1 MEEAKRHLAQLEANE
16 AAGEPVWSV
25 ARVFVILTTGFVIAH
40 EPGCTCK
47 DGGSCSCCTDRYIP
61 KHARGDSSTSGP
73 SSSRPG
79 HRPSISLTIPLPAG
93 GPSSP
98 SHATTPTHAR
108 RGSRSHSRS
117 PSRSNMHNATEGHII
132 GGSPNDHRQHA
143 VHFSPYPTANGTY
156 NQSPSSAAAAS
167 MSPSHL
173 APPGLDTSF
182 YGSDMSAPSSPLS
195 VDFDVHSGRNS
206 PFDFANI
213 PGTPTHLQ
221 TGSNVLFGPADLA
234 AADAMR
240 GMTLAGGSSSPH
252 SATVGPGSPMEQMLS
267 SAMNQRLSPV
277 APFGQYRPTQQ
288 EMPSPISPTTPQF
301 LSPTESSAQ
310 TSPTSYVPLQQVF
323 NPSLNSVDPF
333 TVPSGFM
340 GANFT
345 GAGPQ
350 YPDVFDGDMDPNE
363 GGGGMLFGNGDRSRR
378 GSHQSIGSSHSGH
391 GGFLQPNAASP
402 YPPGSAPIS
411 AAASPNMGVIS
422 DLSNELAML
431 GQPDGMGN
439 PTCSS
444 STRGCTCLNLDGT
457 PKPHGE
463 RCALDNCP
471 CCAQRNFTGMS
482 VNAWLGG
489 SGNTSGFAISTER
502 DTGNIGGVS
511 ASANG
516 NPSSVPSS
524 LGMGYL
530 QNLQIP
536 NQANRSRSSSQSSQI
551 SNASFSSLTN
561 GMGGMEISMAGGG
574 GAAGLGRANSTGQ
587 IGRGK
592 YKHIAPKPTHHNTE
606 PITSRAS
613 AMQSAQNGAAL
624 TGSQQ
629 PFSFPRTSGGA
640 LGPTQSSP
648 ALIVTQ
654 PQPTDGTSLEQL
666 FQGTLDGSPDSR
678 QSLFGGSNS
687 NANFGNGGMTLNQPF
702 SPKPLF
708 DFANAGAT
716 SASMNDI
723 RHSRNLSHPTNL
735 QTITTSISGPPSPH
749 LHSQIHFGDASG
761 SGSGPSSPLLH
772 HPSSPSPNSPL
783 MTQPSSPSMHPPPPI
798 ITVSHGRSQSSSSGL
813 LEPRPLHFTHHA
825 SGHSRSASASL
836 LDTPGRGGGF
846 KVIITPASP
855 HPGSTSGQQ
864 Q

>member
-1 MEEAKRHLAQLEANE
+1 MGGEELFGPPQLDLWTVEESAEGAIKELKAKAALGMQSARKVKTLETQKPAFPNGITDMEEAKRHLALLEANE
-16 AAGEPVWSV
+16 AAG
-25 ARVFVILTTGFVIAH
+25 
-40 EPGCTCK
+40 
-47 DGGSCSCCTDRYIP
+47 
-61 KHARGDSSTSGP
+61 
-73 SSSRPG
+73 
-79 HRPSISLTIPLPAG
+79 
-93 GPSSP
+93 
-98 SHATTPTHAR
+98 
-108 RGSRSHSRS
+108 SHSRS

-143 VHFSPYPTANGTY
+143 AHYSPYPNVNGAY

-173 APPGLDTSF
+173 APPGLDGY
-182 YGSDMSAPSSPLS
+182 YGSDISAPSSPLS

-221 TGSNVLFGPADLA
+221 TGSNGLFGPGDLA
-234 AADAMR
+234 AAEAIQ
-240 GMTLAGGSSSPH
+240 GMNLVGGNSSPH
-252 SATVGPGSPMEQMLS
+252 SATVGPGNPMEILS
-267 SAMNQRLSPV
+267 SSMNQRLSPI
-277 APFGQYRPTQQ
+277 APFGQYRQTQQ
-288 EMPSPISPTTPQF
+288 DMPSPISPTTPQF
-301 LSPTESSAQ
+301 LSPTESAQ
-310 TSPTSYVPLQQVF
+310 TSPTSYVPLQQAF
-323 NPSLNSVDPF
+323 NSSLNSSVDPF
-333 TVPSGFM
+333 TASGFM
-340 GANFT
+340 GTNFT
-345 GAGPQ
+345 GAGQQ
-350 YPDVFDGDMDPNE
+350 YADVFDGDMDPND
-363 GGGGMLFGNGDRSRR
+363 GGGMLFGNGDRSRR

-402 YPPGSAPIS
+402 YPPGSA
-411 AAASPNMGVIS
+411 AASPNMGVIS

-431 GQPDGMGN
+431 GQDGMGN

-471 CCAQRNFTGMS
+471 CCARRDFNGMS

-489 SGNTSGFAISTER
+489 GSNTSGFAISTER

-511 ASANG
+511 TSANG

-524 LGMGYL
+524 LNMGYP
-530 QNLQIP
+530 QSLQIP
-536 NQANRSRSSSQSSQI
+536 MQAGRSRSSSQSSQI

-561 GMGGMEISMAGGG
+561 GMGGMDISIAGGG
-574 GAAGLGRANSTGQ
+574 GGAGLGRANSTGQ
-587 IGRGK
+587 IGRGSK

-613 AMQSAQNGAAL
+613 AMQSAQNGAAS

-629 PFSFPRTSGGA
+629 SFSFPRTTGGA
-640 LGPTQSSP
+640 LGPNQSSP

-687 NANFGNGGMTLNQPF
+687 NPNFGNGGMTLNQ
-702 SPKPLF
+702 SYNPKPLF
-708 DFANAGAT
+708 EFANPGTT
-716 SASMNDI
+716 SPSMPDI

-783 MTQPSSPSMHPPPPI
+783 MTQPSSPSMHHPPPM

-813 LEPRPLHFTHHA
+813 LEPRPLHFSHHA
-825 SGHSRSASASL
+825 SGHSRSASASR
-836 LDTPGRGGGF
+836 LDAPGSF

-855 HPGSTSGQQ
+855 HPGGSGSTSGPQQ
-864 Q
+864 

>member
-1 MEEAKRHLAQLEANE
+1 
-16 AAGEPVWSV
+16 
-25 ARVFVILTTGFVIAH
+25 
-40 EPGCTCK
+40 
-47 DGGSCSCCTDRYIP
+47 
-61 KHARGDSSTSGP
+61 
-73 SSSRPG
+73 
-79 HRPSISLTIPLPAG
+79 
-93 GPSSP
+93 
-98 SHATTPTHAR
+98 
-108 RGSRSHSRS
+108 
-117 PSRSNMHNATEGHII
+117 
-132 GGSPNDHRQHA
+132 
-143 VHFSPYPTANGTY
+143 
-156 NQSPSSAAAAS
+156 
-167 MSPSHL
+167 
-173 APPGLDTSF
+173 
-182 YGSDMSAPSSPLS
+182 
-195 VDFDVHSGRNS
+195 
-206 PFDFANI
+206 
-213 PGTPTHLQ
+213 
-221 TGSNVLFGPADLA
+221 
-234 AADAMR
+234 
-240 GMTLAGGSSSPH
+240 
-252 SATVGPGSPMEQMLS
+252 
-267 SAMNQRLSPV
+267 
-277 APFGQYRPTQQ
+277 
-288 EMPSPISPTTPQF
+288 
-301 LSPTESSAQ
+301 
-310 TSPTSYVPLQQVF
+310 
-323 NPSLNSVDPF
+323 
-333 TVPSGFM
+333 
-340 GANFT
+340 
-345 GAGPQ
+345 
-350 YPDVFDGDMDPNE
+350 
-363 GGGGMLFGNGDRSRR
+363 MLFGNGDRSRR

-391 GGFLQPNAASP
+391 GAFLQPNAASP

-431 GQPDGMGN
+431 GQDGMGN

-471 CCAQRNFTGMS
+471 CCARRDFTGMS

-489 SGNTSGFAISTER
+489 GSNTSGFAISTER

-524 LGMGYL
+524 LNMGYP
-530 QNLQIP
+530 QSLQIP
-536 NQANRSRSSSQSSQI
+536 IQAGRSRSSSQSSQI

-561 GMGGMEISMAGGG
+561 GMGGMDISIAGGG
-574 GAAGLGRANSTGQ
+574 GGAGLGRANSTGQ
-587 IGRGK
+587 IGRGSK
-592 YKHIAPKPTHHNTE
+592 YKHIAPRPTHHNTE

-613 AMQSAQNGAAL
+613 AIQSAQNGAAS

-640 LGPTQSSP
+640 LGPNQSSP

-678 QSLFGGSNS
+678 QSLFGGSSS
-687 NANFGNGGMTLNQPF
+687 NPNFGNGGMTLNQ
-702 SPKPLF
+702 SYNPKPLF
-708 DFANAGAT
+708 DFANPGTT
-716 SASMNDI
+716 SPSMPDI

-783 MTQPSSPSMHPPPPI
+783 MTQPSSPSMHHPPPM

-825 SGHSRSASASL
+825 SGHSRSASASR
-836 LDTPGRGGGF
+836 LDAPGSF

-855 HPGSTSGQQ
+855 HPGGSGSTSGQQ